1 MSRNVCFHSS
11 FLSSH
16 VWIIRHQSLNQNIS
30 LPLSLFGSTSV
41 TYMVSIYWKY
51 NILLKQWRRLF
62 NFHVQCT
69 YSTSLTETPL
79 FIRCEP
85 NVAHVNK
92 DVNWL
97 ESASLDMHNYVSWCL
112 RISMRL
118 YFAILGVGKRSLWC
132 AGFTDPPKPSGW
144 YRKYIGNRTI
154 EETSANQKILNT
166 DVTRTDK
173 LIGQYRF

>member
-1 MSRNVCFHSS
+1 MSRNVFFHSS

-30 LPLSLFGSTSV
+30 LPLSLFCSTSV

-51 NILLKQWRRLF
+51 NILLKQWRRCF
-62 NFHVQCT
+62 TFHVQCT
-69 YSTSLTETPL
+69 YWTCLTETTL
-79 FIRCEP
+79 LIRCKP
-85 NVAHVNK
+85 CSV
-92 DVNWL
+92 
-97 ESASLDMHNYVSWCL
+97 SLDMHNYVSWCL

-154 EETSANQKILNT
+154 EETSANQKILT
-166 DVTRTDK
+166 S
-173 LIGQYRF
+173 L

>member
-1 MSRNVCFHSS
+1 MH
-11 FLSSH
+11 
-16 VWIIRHQSLNQNIS
+16 
-30 LPLSLFGSTSV
+30 
-41 TYMVSIYWKY
+41 
-51 NILLKQWRRLF
+51 
-62 NFHVQCT
+62 
-69 YSTSLTETPL
+69 
-79 FIRCEP
+79 
-85 NVAHVNK
+85 K

-154 EETSANQKILNT
+154 EETSANQKILT
-166 DVTRTDK
+166 SLELIK
-173 LIGQYRF
+173 LIGQYRFHAISLLFVVVIWNGKGKYLWKNFCWPSRLVETFFKKLKFLERNGILIVDAYIPRFIKQRRLYQFS